1 VLVMNRCC
9 GTGEVVNFID
19 LDVQRK
25 GDVVAQEFEA
35 RICMKML
42 DVALGSREQVI
53 DAKDFM
59 SIRQQPV
66 NQMRT
71 EKTGSPGD

>member
-1 VLVMNRCC
+1 VNRRCR
-9 GTGEVVNFID
+9 TGEVIDFID

-42 DVALGSREQVI
+42 EIALGSREEVI
-53 DAKDFM
+53 DAEDFV
-59 SIRQQPV
+59 SIR
-66 NQMRT
+66 
-71 EKTGSPGD
+71 